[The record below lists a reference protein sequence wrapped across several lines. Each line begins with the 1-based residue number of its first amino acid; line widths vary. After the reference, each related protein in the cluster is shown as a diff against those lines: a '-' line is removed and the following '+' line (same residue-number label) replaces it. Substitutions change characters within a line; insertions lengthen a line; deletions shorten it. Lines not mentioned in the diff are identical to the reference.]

1 MKINP
6 ESQQSSSD
14 SDSNDNGKSSD
25 SNDNGKSSDSKDGND
40 GGDKDC
46 SDFDKKNFKVQPGDP
61 YHLDRDGD
69 GIACEG

>member
-1 MKINP
+1 LKINP
-6 ESQQSSSD
+6 ESQQSFSD
-14 SDSNDNGKSSD
+14 SDSNDNVK
-25 SNDNGKSSDSKDGND
+25 NSDSKNEND
-40 GGDKDC
+40 GGDKNC

>member
-1 MKINP
+1 M
-6 ESQQSSSD
+6 
-14 SDSNDNGKSSD
+14 
-25 SNDNGKSSDSKDGND
+25 DGDD

-61 YHLDRDGD
+61 YDLDRDND